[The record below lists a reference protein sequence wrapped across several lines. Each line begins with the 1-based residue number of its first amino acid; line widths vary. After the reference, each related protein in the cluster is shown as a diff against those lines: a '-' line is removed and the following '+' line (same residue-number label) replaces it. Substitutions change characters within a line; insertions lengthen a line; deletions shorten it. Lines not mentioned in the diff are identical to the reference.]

1 MADII
6 YLLVFLIYFLMI
18 LYVCVTI
25 FKEWLF
31 ITKLSLVLC
40 STFGLALMLKSSFS
54 SVIESSLKITYE
66 QVNEYFLFLYGII
79 TLMCIISLFLKVK
92 NIYYKKR

>member
-1 MADII
+1 MADMI

-18 LYVCVTI
+18 LYLCVTI

-40 STFGLALMLKSSFS
+40 STFGLVLMLKSSFS

-66 QVNEYFLFLYGII
+66 QVNGYFLLLYGIF
-79 TLMCIISLFLKVK
+79 TLMCIISLFIEILRISKG
-92 NIYYKKR
+92 